1 MANGVVVQLAVLLV
15 AVFACFFMLYKKR
28 QVEPAQPTP
37 NVSPFRPSVQQSQSS
52 EPMPA
57 EPMPA
62 EPMPAQRLVVHKTT
76 EADRQLPPTIPV
88 QSETVTAPV
97 NTAPEP
103 VAAPAAALVDVQS
116 ALATQEDRNEQ
127 MLAGISKNIQ
137 KTLQMRPVPQ
147 HSPIPYPEPQ
157 RNTEYVRVKKAII
170 TPHGHIRFSILK
182 DWVSTNMLAVFRR
195 ASLEWKTPEDLIA
208 FLPAYLEAEAE
219 ILSSQVLLIG
229 TPGHDEKVAVPIRSL
244 DDASGLQGCF
254 DFTDSRTATNTP
266 AVVRVSDTEFEV
278 VSRGLIT
285 KTVFTNAVDRSQDGV
300 QLLMP
305 RSPEALQESYS
316 AALRP

>member
-15 AVFACFFMLYKKR
+15 AIFVCILVVYKKR
-28 QVEPAQPTP
+28 QPKPAQPP
-37 NVSPFRPSVQQSQSS
+37 LNVSPPRPSVQQSQNS
-52 EPMPA
+52 EPMRA
-57 EPMPA
+57 EPV
-62 EPMPAQRLVVHKTT
+62 PAQRIVAHKTT

-88 QSETVTAPV
+88 ESEAVTTPLNSTPEPIAAPV
-97 NTAPEP
+97 
-103 VAAPAAALVDVQS
+103 AALVDVQAA
-116 ALATQEDRNEQ
+116 ALATQEDRNER

-147 HSPIPYPEPQ
+147 HSPIPYPEPK

-219 ILSSQVLLIG
+219 ILSSQMLLIG

-244 DDASGLQGCF
+244 DDASGLQACF

-278 VSRGLIT
+278 VSRGVIT
-285 KTVFTNAVDRSQDGV
+285 KTVFTNAVERSQDGV

-305 RSPEALQESYS
+305 RSPEVLQESYS
-316 AALRP
+316 TQH

>member
-15 AVFACFFMLYKKR
+15 AIFACVFMVYKKR
-28 QVEPAQPTP
+28 QPKPAEPPL
-37 NVSPFRPSVQQSQSS
+37 NVSPPRPSVQQSQSS

-57 EPMPA
+57 
-62 EPMPAQRLVVHKTT
+62 QRIFVHKTT
-76 EADRQLPPTIPV
+76 ELDRQLPPTIPMESDSV
-88 QSETVTAPV
+88 TVPV
-97 NTAPEP
+97 KTAPEP
-103 VAAPAAALVDVQS
+103 VAVPAAALVDVQS
-116 ALATQEDRNEQ
+116 GALATQEERNER

-147 HSPIPYPEPQ
+147 HSPIPYPEPN

-182 DWVSTNMLAVFRR
+182 DWVSTNMLAIFRR
-195 ASLEWKTPEDLIA
+195 ASLEWKTPQDLIA

-219 ILSSQVLLIG
+219 ILSGQVLLIG

-244 DDASGLQGCF
+244 DDASGLQACF

-266 AVVRVSDTEFEV
+266 AIVRVSDTEFEV
-278 VSRGLIT
+278 VSRGVIT
-285 KTVFTNAVDRSQDGV
+285 KTVFTNAVDRSHDGV

-316 AALRP
+316 AASRP

>member
-15 AVFACFFMLYKKR
+15 AIFACVFMVYKKR
-28 QVEPAQPTP
+28 QPKPAQPP
-37 NVSPFRPSVQQSQSS
+37 LNVSPPLPSVQQSQSS
-52 EPMPA
+52 EPMR
-57 EPMPA
+57 A
-62 EPMPAQRLVVHKTT
+62 EPMPAQRIFVHKTT

-88 QSETVTAPV
+88 ESESMTAPV
-97 NTAPEP
+97 NRTPEP
-103 VAAPAAALVDVQS
+103 VAAAAAAVVDVPAA
-116 ALATQEDRNEQ
+116 ALATQEDRNER

-147 HSPIPYPEPQ
+147 HSPIPYPEPN

-244 DDASGLQGCF
+244 DDASGLQACF

-278 VSRGLIT
+278 VSRGVIT
-285 KTVFTNAVDRSQDGV
+285 TTVFTNAVDRSQDGV
-300 QLLMP
+300 QLLRP
-305 RSPEALQESYS
+305 RPPEALQESYS

>member
-15 AVFACFFMLYKKR
+15 AVFACVFMLYKKR
-28 QVEPAQPTP
+28 QVKPAQPTL
-37 NVSPFRPSVQQSQSS
+37 NVSPSRPSVQQSQSS
-52 EPMPA
+52 EPMTA
-57 EPMPA
+57 EPMT
-62 EPMPAQRLVVHKTT
+62 AQRLVVHKTT

-244 DDASGLQGCF
+244 DDASGLRACF